1 MNERLANFLR
11 ERENMD
17 TSMLT
22 ALNANTS
29 LSAASDAAFDARPP
43 SPANSLASSEALAA
57 NVAVSAKAHS
67 SGHSTDR
74 AGDREAARL
83 KKRLR
88 ELATEL
94 VDALESARLHL
105 ARELHD
111 SVGAELTAARFA
123 LANVENALSARTDD
137 HAATALDIAQ
147 RSLGAAC
154 EASRRVVADFHA
166 PSFDGGIVA
175 ALSQWTRSF
184 AERTG
189 LATNFIC
196 DADLR
201 LAQLPP
207 EAALAVFR
215 VAQEAIGN
223 VAKHAGASRADVR
236 MKTDAQRLTLIVTD
250 DGRGLPRSAHRR
262 AAGSNGSG
270 GFGLA
275 GMRARCEAFDGTLRV
290 RSNPRRLAE
299 ASGKLERGAN
309 RGTTVHA
316 RFAWRALLEARDKA
330 AFAKG
335 GGPGRCG
342 KETSL

>member
-1 MNERLANFLR
+1 
-11 ERENMD
+11 MD

-22 ALNANTS
+22 ALNANAS

-67 SGHSTDR
+67 SGHSSGHSSDR

-94 VDALESARLHL
+94 VDVLESARLHL

-123 LANVENALSARTDD
+123 LANVENALSARTDE

-189 LATNFIC
+189 LATNFTC

-236 MKTDAQRLTLIVTD
+236 MKTDAQHLTLIVTD

-262 AAGSNGSG
+262 AAGSIGSG

-290 RSNPRRLAE
+290 RSNPPRLAE

-330 AFAKG
+330 ALVKDR
-335 GGPGRCG
+335 GPGRSG
-342 KETSL
+342 KKASL